1 LYVRCSKL
9 GSRVDILKDKS
20 GWLFNERVNAV
31 FDETVTPVLSDLV
44 KAYNGAGGYAV
55 ETVSESPLITGIK
68 RYASIKVTHPG
79 GLEMIVCVYWVEG
92 SSKLVAEN
100 ISMVNLSKTFDLNS
114 VTGEEFTEQLKFLC
128 GLES

>member
-1 LYVRCSKL
+1 M
-9 GSRVDILKDKS
+9 DILKDKS

>member
-1 LYVRCSKL
+1 M
-9 GSRVDILKDKS
+9 DILNDKS
-20 GWLFNERVNAV
+20 GWLLNERVNAV
-31 FDETVTPVLSDLV
+31 FDETVIPVFSDLV

-68 RYASIKVTHPG
+68 RYASIMVTHPG

-100 ISMVNLSKTFDLNS
+100 ISMVTLSKTFDLNS
-114 VTGEEFTEQLKFLC
+114 VTREELTEQLKFLC
-128 GLES
+128 GLVR